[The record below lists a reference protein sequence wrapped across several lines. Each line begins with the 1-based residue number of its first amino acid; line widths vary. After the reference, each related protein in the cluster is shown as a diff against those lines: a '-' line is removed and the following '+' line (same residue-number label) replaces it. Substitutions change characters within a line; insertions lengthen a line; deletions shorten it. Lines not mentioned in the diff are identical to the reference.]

1 MQATWWFGTV
11 ICYPLPFAMPTL
23 AIVSPSPAD
32 RPVFEATF
40 PHALSGK
47 HNILEQL
54 VLNASLDML
63 DEAMWLSKEMYLRVV
78 DRYNDQLVSAY
89 VTPSGYRFLLLHDG
103 RHEDGV
109 KPFFIDLHELFT
121 KTTLN
126 PLYDERAAAQITSPV
141 FVERVTSLARKYL

>member
-1 MQATWWFGTV
+1 MSPGSFHYRSV
-11 ICYPLPFAMPTL
+11 CSVMPTL

-63 DEAMWLSKEMYLRVV
+63 DEAMWLSKDMYMRVV

-109 KPFFIDLHELFT
+109 KPFFSDLHDLFT

-126 PLYDERAAAQITSPV
+126 PLYDERASTPITSPS
-141 FVERVTSLARKYL
+141 FTERVANLARKHL